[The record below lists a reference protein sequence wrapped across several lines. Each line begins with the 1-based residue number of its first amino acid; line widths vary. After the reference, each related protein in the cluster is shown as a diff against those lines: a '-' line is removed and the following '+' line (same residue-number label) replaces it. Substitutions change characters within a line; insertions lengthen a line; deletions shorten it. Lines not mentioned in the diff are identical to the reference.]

1 MDQEPRV
8 ERYMSRELVAFTPEM
23 DVLSAMRLLVEHEIA
38 GAPVVDESGNLVG
51 LLSERDCLRVAY
63 PSLYYQQPAGRV
75 AEYMSREVQ
84 TVPADML
91 LSEAAEKFFRGPY
104 RRFPV
109 VQGPQLV
116 GQISRRDVLRAMLE
130 RY

>member
-1 MDQEPRV
+1 MEQEPRV
-8 ERYMSRELVAFTPEM
+8 ESYMSRELVAFTPEM
-23 DVLSAMRLLVEHEIA
+23 DVLRAMRTLVEREVA

-51 LLSERDCLRVAY
+51 VLSERDCLRVAY

-75 AEYMSREVQ
+75 ADYMSREVQ
-84 TVPADML
+84 TLPADML
-91 LSEAAEKFFRGPY
+91 LSEAAEAFFRGPY

-109 VQGPQLV
+109 VSGPRLV
-116 GQISRRDVLRAMLE
+116 GSISRRDVLRAMLE